1 MPAPA
6 GVNVEVNVQPDM
18 GGITAP
24 FVQGATMPPVI
35 VKEAAPGVANGLP
48 KVMDTGDV
56 LVKVPLSEFDEP
68 TVTLPWLIPAGA
80 MAVVGVVPV
89 PLSEMKWGPPAPGV
103 LMTRLPMTGPTNVGL
118 KVRPSVQVMA
128 GATLVHVLLLIVNV
142 AVGVIAPN
150 VSALL
155 PVLVMVRTC
164 SAVVPPTSCA
174 GKLMTVVLGLKIG
187 AGAGAIVTVTFWV
200 ASGGV
205 PLAACTVKELEP
217 AAVGVPDNTPAPD
230 RVTPAGSVPVAI
242 DHVIG
247 AVPVA
252 VKLKL

>member
-150 VSALL
+150 VSALP

-174 GKLMTVVLGLKIG
+174 GKLMTVVLGLKTGGPARPVPESITVWGLPG
-187 AGAGAIVTVTFWV
+187 ALDVMVIT
-200 ASGGV
+200 
-205 PLAACTVKELEP
+205 PEAA
-217 AAVGVPDNTPAPD
+217 
-230 RVTPAGSVPVAI
+230 PVAPGAKI
-242 DHVIG
+242 RFNTQVPMGEMLIG
-247 AVPVA
+247 IAVCG
-252 VKLKL
+252 